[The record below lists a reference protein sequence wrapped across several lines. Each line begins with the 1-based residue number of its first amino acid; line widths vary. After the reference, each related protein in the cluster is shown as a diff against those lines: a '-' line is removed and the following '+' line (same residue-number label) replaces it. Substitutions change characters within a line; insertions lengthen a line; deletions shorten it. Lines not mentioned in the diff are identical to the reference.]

1 MCGRFTITVDLNDL
15 KDYLSESFD
24 IHDLSPDIIVPRYN
38 VAPGQ
43 QVLAVIH
50 DGKSYRV
57 GLIKWGFVPSF
68 AKDESIGFSMINAKS
83 ETIHEKPAFKKSL
96 KSQRCLIL
104 ADGFYEWMK
113 ENNKKQPYRIL
124 LNNEKIFP
132 MAGLWSTYVKENGEK
147 LHTAT
152 IITTSAND
160 LMKPIHDRMP
170 VILDEKGKTS
180 WLNPIF
186 HQDDL
191 LNLLKPFDDQKM
203 KAYPVSDKVNKPA
216 NDDPSLIGD
225 ITDLLKKVPTQT
237 SLFE

>member
-15 KDYLSESFD
+15 KEYLGESFD
-24 IHDLSPDIIVPRYN
+24 IHDLSSDIVVPRYN

-43 QVLAVIH
+43 HILAVIH
-50 DGKSYRV
+50 DGKKFRV

-68 AKDESIGFSMINAKS
+68 AKDEKIGYSMINAKS
-83 ETIHEKPAFKKSL
+83 ETLDEKPAFKQAL
-96 KSQRCLIL
+96 KTQRCIIL

-124 LNNEKIFP
+124 MKNEKIFP

-152 IITTSAND
+152 IITTEANT
-160 LMKPIHDRMP
+160 LMKPIHERMP
-170 VILDEKGKTS
+170 VILNEDSTAS
-180 WLNPIF
+180 WLSQGSSPK
-186 HQDDL
+186 DL
-191 LNLLKPFDDQKM
+191 LSLLKPFSAHEM
-203 KAYPVSDKVNKPA
+203 KAYPVSSRVNKPEH
-216 NDDPSLIGD
+216 DDPSLIED
-225 ITDLLKKVPTQT
+225 ITDTLKKVPTQT